1 MLPWLG
7 VSAHVSCVMN
17 SIILECER
25 VRGYLG
31 EYEFVMDSW
40 HHASV
45 GALLC
50 GHYVTLLFRY

>member
-1 MLPWLG
+1 
-7 VSAHVSCVMN
+7 
-17 SIILECER
+17 

-40 HHASV
+40 YHASV

-50 GHYVTLLFRY
+50 GHYVTLLFSIRNNILLIFSLRV